1 MRPIAPSAVLCLT
14 LAIAGAL
21 APAPARSEAVNT
33 RLGGPG
39 SPTTDATDDS
49 RLTPDGEW
57 AIVLWD
63 LQTDG
68 LYELYAIRRDGSEGH
83 SLSAA
88 APAAEVVSFLISA
101 DSRYVVY
108 EAELL
113 SNGVRELRSVPIA
126 GPAVTARLSPDWTDG
141 DGVVDYAISPDSS
154 RVVTYGDFE
163 VPGINELSSAPIAGP
178 TGSSIHLSPAP
189 VANGEVVEF
198 QISPDSTRVVFA
210 GDLTQ
215 VDRLE
220 YWTVP
225 IAGPSASAV
234 RLTTSIAAGTTTSSS
249 IHISSDSARVVY
261 TGTFSTA
268 SQTELWSVPI
278 AGPASSSR
286 KLNPSVVAGGDVHT
300 NHLEITSDGAYV
312 VFFGD
317 LRVDERREI
326 WSVPI
331 DGSFGDAV
339 RLNPTPVAGGT
350 LHNADPFVISPDSTW
365 LVMHGDLETDGASEL
380 WRVPIAGPAASAVKV
395 HPDPVAGGDVG
406 IGDYEISPDSEFV
419 VFLGDLVT
427 DDKIELWS
435 AARDAAPETAENL
448 SAGLITPDDVLDFQI
463 APDSSRAVFRGD
475 LVFADKHWLFSHAL
489 DGSGSR
495 QFLTDELFSNPDA
508 DVDDW
513 TITADSRDVL
523 YEANPD
529 DPDRN
534 ELFRRRIA
542 DGEDF
547 QHLSDGDPAWSD
559 AQLLGSSP
567 EGRGALF
574 LSDTQFDSAFLLWIA
589 DDWILSA
596 NFEEG
601 NFTEWSSSV
610 P

>member
-1 MRPIAPSAVLCLT
+1 MRPLTPSAALCLT
-14 LAIAGAL
+14 LALVHAL
-21 APAPARSEAVNT
+21 APTPAWPEAVSL
-33 RLGGPG
+33 RLFGPG
-39 SPTTDATDDS
+39 TATSDVDDDAQ
-49 RLTPDGEW
+49 LTPDGEW
-57 AIVLWD
+57 AIARWD
-63 LQTDG
+63 AQSDG
-68 LYELYAIRRDGSEGH
+68 IYQLYAVRRDGREGH
-83 SLSAA
+83 QLSAP
-88 APAAEVVSFLISA
+88 APASNVLSFLVSA

-113 SNGVRELRSVPIA
+113 ANGVRELRSAPIA
-126 GPAVTARLSPDWTDG
+126 GPALNARLSPDWTDG
-141 DGVVDYAISPDSS
+141 NGVVDYAIAPDST
-154 RVVTYGDFE
+154 RVVVYGDFE
-163 VPGINELSSAPIAGP
+163 VPGTNELSSAPIGGP
-178 TGSSIHLSPAP
+178 TGSSIQLSPAP
-189 VANGEVVEF
+189 VANGEVLEF

-210 GDLTQ
+210 GDLAQ
-215 VDRLE
+215 VDKLE
-220 YWTVP
+220 YWSVP
-225 IAGPSASAV
+225 IDGPSASAV
-234 RLTTSIAAGTTTSSS
+234 RLNTSIPAGTSTSSS
-249 IHISSDSARVVY
+249 IHISPDSTRVVY
-261 TGTFSTA
+261 TGTYSTA

-286 KLNPSVVAGGDVHT
+286 KLNPSVVAGGDVRT
-300 NHLEITSDGAYV
+300 NHLEITSDSAYV

-317 LRVDERREI
+317 LRVDERLEI

-331 DGSFGDAV
+331 DGFFGDAV

-350 LHNADPFVISPDSTW
+350 LHNADPFVISPDGTW

-380 WRVPIAGPAASAVKV
+380 WRVPIAGPATSAVKV

-406 IGDYEISPDSEFV
+406 VGDYEISPDSEFA

-427 DDKIELWS
+427 DGRIELWS

-448 SAGLITPDDVLDFQI
+448 SAGLVTPDDVLDFQI

-489 DGSGSR
+489 DGSGGR
-495 QFLTDELFSNPDA
+495 QFLTAELFSSPDA

-534 ELFRRRIA
+534 ELYRRRIA

-559 AQLLGSSP
+559 GELLGSSP

-574 LSDTQFDSAFLLWIA
+574 RSDTQFDSAFLLWIA

-601 NFTEWSSSV
+601 NLTEWSGSL